1 MPSPRSLPSF
11 AASVASPAV
20 IQTSFSCSRVVIAS
34 ILVIMHAASGG
45 IVFIACA
52 AQLVGP
58 RGVQK
63 KARRSVEDVALKGK
77 QEGGVDGRGE
87 GEMGEREGGA
97 RCAP

>member
-11 AASVASPAV
+11 AASGASPAV
-20 IQTSFSCSRVVIAS
+20 FQTSFSCSRVVIAS

-58 RGVQK
+58 RE
-63 KARRSVEDVALKGK
+63 ARRSVEDVALKGK